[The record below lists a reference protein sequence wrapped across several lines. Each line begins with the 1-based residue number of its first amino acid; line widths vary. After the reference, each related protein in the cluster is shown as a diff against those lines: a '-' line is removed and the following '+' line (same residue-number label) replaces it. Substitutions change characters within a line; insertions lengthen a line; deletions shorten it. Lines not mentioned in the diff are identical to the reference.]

1 MGELEGLCSGVVLD
15 HVPKGVEPISNMTE
29 RANTW
34 WGEAVIS
41 WIKAQNAAGQG
52 TGQES
57 AEGRR
62 DVLIVSHGGLIGILL
77 HGLRKGTIR
86 VEKGA
91 RLTKCMNASITVIE
105 IDSVTVKGKIIQYS
119 DTSHLTGPMVEE
131 NVDVQDAPPNL

>member
-29 RANTW
+29 RANTG

-105 IDSVTVKGKIIQYS
+105 IDSVTAKGKIIQYS